1 MEERRKH
8 KRLDLEVM
16 VELERL
22 DEESVTT
29 LKYVHVEVTDIS
41 RSGLGFKSKADLEI
55 GSYYDTRI
63 FREKKL
69 WMLLLKSSGEML
81 CRRAVINMDAGLLG

>member
-29 LKYVHVEVTDIS
+29 LKYVDE
-41 RSGLGFKSKADLEI
+41 RSCGCC
-55 GSYYDTRI
+55 Y
-63 FREKKL
+63 
-69 WMLLLKSSGEML
+69 
-81 CRRAVINMDAGLLG
+81 

>member
-22 DEESVTT
+22 DEIGRA
-29 LKYVHVEVTDIS
+29 HV
-41 RSGLGFKSKADLEI
+41 
-55 GSYYDTRI
+55 
-63 FREKKL
+63 
-69 WMLLLKSSGEML
+69 
-81 CRRAVINMDAGLLG
+81 

>member
-22 DEESVTT
+22 DEESVT
-29 LKYVHVEVTDIS
+29 LSLIHI
-41 RSGLGFKSKADLEI
+41 
-55 GSYYDTRI
+55 
-63 FREKKL
+63 
-69 WMLLLKSSGEML
+69 
-81 CRRAVINMDAGLLG
+81 

>member
-22 DEESVTT
+22 DEDSVTT
-29 LKYVHVEVTDIS
+29 L
-41 RSGLGFKSKADLEI
+41 
-55 GSYYDTRI
+55 
-63 FREKKL
+63 
-69 WMLLLKSSGEML
+69 
-81 CRRAVINMDAGLLG
+81 